1 MNSLLRAALA
11 ALFVAVALV
20 PLGGGV
26 ASAHSGGL
34 EPSPAL
40 PRILAVE
47 PAVPGLTVTVI
58 EVGARLRLDNGTA
71 EVVEVV
77 PPAGAARAAE
87 PVVPAG
93 GTGRWADRRIL
104 DALASGSPWTV
115 PMTVDGATVTVRGEI
130 VVPPPPATGWWWLA
144 TAVVAAGATLL
155 GASAVR
161 RRAARIGAAALTLVA
176 VAAHVV
182 HVLGSALVPDELS
195 YWPTVFGTAGIG
207 LGAWAFGLVGAGLA
221 LAGKQY
227 GLLFCALAGAILAMI
242 TVFDTASFADAV
254 LPYGWDPAFDRA
266 ATTLSVGAGSG
277 LFLMGFAVLRQLT
290 PTELPDPSLEESR

>member
-1 MNSLLRAALA
+1 M
-11 ALFVAVALV
+11 
-20 PLGGGV
+20 
-26 ASAHSGGL
+26 
-34 EPSPAL
+34 
-40 PRILAVE
+40 
-47 PAVPGLTVTVI
+47 I
-58 EVGARLRLDNGTA
+58 EAGARLRLDNGTA
-71 EVVEVV
+71 GTVEVA
-77 PPAGAARAAE
+77 PPAGGARSAE

-93 GTGRWADRRIL
+93 GTGRWADRRVA

-115 PMTVDGATVTVRGEI
+115 PLTAGGAAVTVRGEI
-130 VVPPPPATGWWWLA
+130 VVPPPPATGLWWLA
-144 TAVVAAGATLL
+144 TAIVAAATTVL
-155 GASAVR
+155 GALAVR
-161 RRAARIGAAALTLVA
+161 RRAAQIGAAALTLVA

-221 LAGKQY
+221 FAGKQY

-242 TVFDTASFADAV
+242 TAFDTASFADAV

-266 ATTLSVGAGSG
+266 ATTLTVGAGFG